1 MNLDVNRG
9 LKPFEALGNVSQSPV
24 GDNLA
29 SDLLVR
35 QHANQNNAAMAVE
48 EGAERLA
55 ARVSWPVL
63 FLNSTESDS
72 PRRTRASISTIVIGL
87 WLCRPSTGYSAGEG
101 VAVLKSS
108 SFHIVAAPIQ
118 IQTSRTL
125 QPTTS
130 MTSSLLGSM
139 TLTSVSLHT
148 KVVLRRFDS
157 GVRNFT

>member
-1 MNLDVNRG
+1 MNLDVSRG
-9 LKPFEALGNVSQSPV
+9 LNPFEALGNVSQSPV

-35 QHANQNNAAMAVE
+35 RHANQNNAAMAVE

-87 WLCRPSTGYSAGEG
+87 GLRRPSTGSSVGE
-101 VAVLKSS
+101 
-108 SFHIVAAPIQ
+108 
-118 IQTSRTL
+118 
-125 QPTTS
+125 
-130 MTSSLLGSM
+130 
-139 TLTSVSLHT
+139 
-148 KVVLRRFDS
+148 RR
-157 GVRNFT
+157 GCA